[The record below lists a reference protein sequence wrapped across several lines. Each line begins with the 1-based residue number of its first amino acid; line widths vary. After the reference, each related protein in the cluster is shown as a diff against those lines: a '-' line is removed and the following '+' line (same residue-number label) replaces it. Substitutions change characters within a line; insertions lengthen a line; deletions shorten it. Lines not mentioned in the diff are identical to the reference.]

1 MSYGPVSILESRWW
15 SKGNHSVRSLFE
27 AVATIHYENPSAF
40 FYDMFAN
47 KSSLGTI
54 LNDRGTDNAT
64 EVLYLATHGNETE
77 IGPNAANSISRTEF
91 RNLIVSANAGG
102 QIKGLYLGT
111 CLTGNASTAKFLLEN
126 KNTKLDWVAGYRESV
141 DWIDGS
147 AIDMVFFHKL
157 AELYVKNK
165 SKRKG
170 KLSARAIAHEAATQ
184 LNKIIPGA
192 HHTYGFNIYFHEKN
206 KLTSMFT

>member
-1 MSYGPVSILESRWW
+1 L
-15 SKGNHSVRSLFE
+15 NARS
-27 AVATIHYENPSAF
+27 
-40 FYDMFAN
+40 
-47 KSSLGTI
+47 
-54 LNDRGTDNAT
+54 TDKVT
-64 EVLYLATHGNETE
+64 EVLYLATHGNENE
-77 IGPNAANSISRTEF
+77 IGPTSANSISRTEF
-91 RNLIVSANAGG
+91 RNLLIGSNAGG

-126 KNTKLDWVAGYRESV
+126 RGTKLDWVAGYRESV

-165 SKRKG
+165 SKRRG

-184 LNKIIPGA
+184 LNKLIPGA
-192 HHTYGFNIYFHEKN
+192 HTTYGFNIYFHERN
-206 KLTSMFT
+206 KLTSMFA